1 MTTTTYDKLTQN
13 LMLGEEVLFSIP
25 VWIDAERFTDLD
37 ADDLRAEVQA
47 IAEHGCMSGAYMPAV
62 TYHLA
67 NKTMAEH
74 GDAVM
79 DYIQDVGGFTVNGNT
94 VLPKTSLISSW
105 TGLAVHFLSHAVD
118 TWAGCRWNEL
128 YA

>member
-37 ADDLRAEVQA
+37 ADDLRAAIQA
-47 IAEHGCMSGAYMPAV
+47 IAEHGCVSGAYMPAV

-67 NKTMAEH
+67 NKTMAAH
-74 GDAVM
+74 GDEVM
-79 DYIQDVGGFTVNGNT
+79 EYIEDTGGFTVNGNT
-94 VLPKTSLISSW
+94 IIPESW
-105 TGLAVHFLSHAVD
+105 TGLAVRFLSHAVE
-118 TWAGCRWNEL
+118 TWAENVWWDKMN
-128 YA
+128 A